1 MTPVEVLLNDT
12 IGDNSPMCHWA
23 KKRLMMI
30 DFWDNNNNNNNNFI

>member
-1 MTPVEVLLNDT
+1 MTPLEVLLNDT

-30 DFWDNNNNNNNNFI
+30 DFWDFP